1 MSMERL
7 TIVICGFALLGVGLV
22 YAAPVSLTGAH
33 VGTPEAEEE
42 TLHFDVEFNDTFLA
56 ADPAAMDVGDRIIL
70 SDLLPANGQEVGR
83 SAGVCTVANVA
94 GEAICSVVYA
104 LPDGTIATEFFNTPP
119 PVKEFA
125 IAGGTGRYQGVRGF
139 GELVESGTDETGT
152 VTFHV
157 ID

>member
-22 YAAPVSLTGAH
+22 YAAPVSLTGAQ
-33 VGTPEAEEE
+33 VGTPESGDQ
-42 TLHFDVEFNDTFLA
+42 TLHFDAEFHDTFLA
-56 ADPAAMDVGDRIIL
+56 ADPAAMDVGDRVIL
-70 SDLLPANGQEVGR
+70 SDLLLANGEVVGR
-83 SAGVCTVANVA
+83 NAGVCTVTNAA

-119 PVKEFA
+119 PAKEFA
-125 IAGGTGRYQGVRGF
+125 ISGGTGRYGGARGF
-139 GELVESGTDETGT
+139 GELVESGTDQTRT
-152 VTFHV
+152 ITFHL